1 VLRTGATFVVRSLL
15 ALLAVCCCTISALA
29 QDGKTYWQVHT
40 GGGAAMSLEGGT
52 LRFAEQIGRVAVGT
66 VYFSGQRSGRSIR
79 GVFSYSLTQVSRC
92 PPVHSGELILS
103 EDGRSFTLTNGA
115 VSNPERVSG
124 CSEPTPNSS
133 VIRGDQI
140 HWPSRQV
147 VAAIPPPVTAQV
159 RDVAPPAKAVVLAQA
174 EGFQEKSYWRITRL
188 AYGYLKDV
196 SVVSMTGGSAVLMV
210 VERGSVLARNGDI
223 FLQGSIKAG
232 VLSGYYENNLFKCRP
247 RTERKGQFSADGKTL
262 TLTDTWRQFR
272 EGDCSEFGEVR
283 SYTYTAE
290 RIQEPEK
297 DAAAW
302 VASAPRSVVA
312 VPAPPPAIAKAEPP
326 KTMATPRAWFAI
338 GVPDKTEPV
347 LVAMFLLA
355 VWWFL
360 VRDNSVGWFVTR
372 LVKWV
377 ALRLALV
384 GVVVVLLLAPIS
396 WVEQKSALI
405 RTEGTFFHW
414 LRFNVSI
421 PVATVLNRIAP
432 YCGTSLLSTPAG
444 AYSSFA
450 TFENVLPPPHGSR
463 CEASIAA
470 LVTSVLSFNVST
482 LTGWIASAW
491 AWVYAAFAWVFGG
504 IWAWVSAPFVWVFS
518 PVSGVLWWLA
528 TPFINFFWLVYTL
541 IAWVLWL
548 VHQLIVWMAWAVWI
562 AGAWG
567 VWLLGYFVY
576 YLAIIVPWGA
586 VTIGSLLWSAIGY
599 LVSSLMWFA
608 INVGNYVIAIALV
621 LGGVLLSG
629 RRMFD
634 GFINTYGSEAK
645 ARKQREA
652 DAAAEAQARAQR
664 EEDERTRAGHP
675 SGVSLGAFHNAKAD
689 FGIKDMGAS
698 LNEDDMRKLR
708 RQLLAK
714 AHPDRG
720 GKREEFEKLERAWLI
735 ICKRE
740 NWRP

>member
-1 VLRTGATFVVRSLL
+1 MLRTGATFVVRSLL

-147 VAAIPPPVTAQV
+147 VAAIAPPVIARV
-159 RDVAPPAKAVVLAQA
+159 PDVAPPAKAVEKAVQA
-174 EGFQEKSYWRITRL
+174 IT
-188 AYGYLKDV
+188 
-196 SVVSMTGGSAVLMV
+196 
-210 VERGSVLARNGDI
+210 
-223 FLQGSIKAG
+223 
-232 VLSGYYENNLFKCRP
+232 
-247 RTERKGQFSADGKTL
+247 
-262 TLTDTWRQFR
+262 
-272 EGDCSEFGEVR
+272 
-283 SYTYTAE
+283 
-290 RIQEPEK
+290 
-297 DAAAW
+297 
-302 VASAPRSVVA
+302 
-312 VPAPPPAIAKAEPP
+312 
-326 KTMATPRAWFAI
+326 ATPRAWFAI

-347 LVAMFLLA
+347 LVVLFLLA

-396 WVEQKSALI
+396 WVEQQSDLI
-405 RTEGTFFHW
+405 RTEGSFFHW
-414 LRFNVSI
+414 LRLNVSI

-470 LVTSVLSFNVST
+470 LVKSVLSFNVST

-491 AWVYAAFAWVFGG
+491 AWVYAAFAWVFGVVWG
-504 IWAWVSAPFVWVFS
+504 WMAAAWAWVSAPFVWIFS

-541 IAWVLWL
+541 IDWLFWL
-548 VHQLIVWMAWAVWI
+548 VHQLIIWMAWAVWI

-567 VWLLGYFVY
+567 VWLLRYFVY
-576 YLAIIVPWGA
+576 YLAIALQWGGI
-586 VTIGSLLWSAIGY
+586 TIGSLLWSGIGY
-599 LVSSLMWFA
+599 LALGLVWFA
-608 INVGNYVIAIALV
+608 INVGNYVIAIVVTVTAFFV
-621 LGGVLLSG
+621 LAARGGNPLSDWVEGYIG
-629 RRMFD
+629 RD
-634 GFINTYGSEAK
+634 KAELNAK
-645 ARKQREA
+645 KQAEA
-652 DAAAEAQARAQR
+652 DAKNADERRKAEERKKAADAAEYARATGVLGFSAWVQAGVIKGK
-664 EEDERTRAGHP
+664 EAECRAM
-675 SGVSLGAFHNAKAD
+675 VKALR
-689 FGIKDMGAS
+689 IKH
-698 LNEDDMRKLR
+698 
-708 RQLLAK
+708 
-714 AHPDRG
+714 HPDRIG
-720 GKREEFEKLERAWLI
+720 GSLKMAQDIADSWNIF
-735 ICKRE
+735 CK
-740 NWRP
+740 NNGWTP